1 MSSTARSLSE
11 QARELQGLVAR
22 FKLQQNSES
31 APAAKMDVTA
41 ADSRPARTA
50 ATAKKRPAKAD
61 LRSYPTN
68 GAAAR
73 PAAKGQKSPE
83 SGFEE
88 F

>member
-22 FKLQQNSES
+22 FKLQQNSAG
-31 APAAKMDVTA
+31 APAAKMDATA

-50 ATAKKRPAKAD
+50 ATARKIPVNAEM
-61 LRSYPTN
+61 RSYPTN

-73 PAAKGQKSPE
+73 PVAKGQKSAE